1 MDFRPGLSGGRG
13 GGGRGKK
20 KQKKK
25 KNPRGEGGGGAQK
38 KKKKKIYIYIYIFFF
53 FFLGPPPPPQG
64 GGGACP
70 FKISLGAT
78 NQILKILKV
87 FEDLKGASPL
97 EALSGLNIK
106 DFKDCTGGLP
116 L

>member
-1 MDFRPGLSGGRG
+1 MRGLHEHGLKMPNAMPNRALMQHCASHTR
-13 GGGRGKK
+13 
-20 KQKKK
+20 
-25 KNPRGEGGGGAQK
+25 
-38 KKKKKIYIYIYIFFF
+38 IYIYIYIYIYFFF
-53 FFLGPPPPPQG
+53 FFLLFFFFFWAPPPPPPR

-70 FKISLGAT
+70 FKISLGVT

-106 DFKDCTGGLP
+106 DFKDCKRGLP